1 MLLPITSLVMIY
13 IVRGVV
19 GLFYFLVK
27 CACEYCVQVN
37 DYLRICIFYCCV
49 FLFLF
54 RAISRAMSFFDREVT
69 RDGEEVCGE
78 QFRGL

>member
-1 MLLPITSLVMIY
+1 MIY
-13 IVRGVV
+13 IVRGVI

-37 DYLRICIFYCCV
+37 DYLRICIFLLLRLSLSFSCNFACNE
-49 FLFLF
+49 
-54 RAISRAMSFFDREVT
+54 FFDREVA